1 MSNQTKAREEGAE
14 YADYRFSLQIQVFLS
29 GEVQENLSLFRRPHY
44 AAKLVTSLMGQSLD
58 PSKD

>member
-1 MSNQTKAREEGAE
+1 MLII
-14 YADYRFSLQIQVFLS
+14 DSLFKFKVFLS

-44 AAKLVTSLMGQSLD
+44 AAKLVTSPMGQSLD